1 MSLTSN
7 PNMTPSEIL
16 QLNLNDSALDLL
28 NAAIAS
34 HQVKVD
40 NNNNSSSSN
49 DDSSKKSDASSKNNA
64 IKGDKEASLSPQT
77 SSVHDEETSSTA
89 PKRAGR
95 KPLDKTQI
103 SDAPLDPKQKRKA
116 QNRAAQRAFRDRK
129 EKHVA
134 ELQARIAELEALNAT
149 KDEDLV
155 KENKQLKEMLQKLQ
169 EENYALK
176 GAQFT
181 FEFPVNDST
190 QANAF
195 ALANNNNN
203 NSTATAITDM
213 SHRSSS
219 DKSTMY
225 QTTTSGSS
233 MSSNNSYSG
242 EDVAS
247 SAEQSPLSNSHTH
260 EDDSTSA
267 DTPIN
272 SVFSAEPMQFG
283 LIHHQQPSL
292 QAQQPSMNNSLDFF
306 AVSDNSGFNT
316 QQTNSFPTGDLFHG
330 KDDLFANYRVPTTN
344 NANDDFLFA
353 NEDLSG
359 LFGGTDDLFGLGN
372 SAQLNMAAQFGLPE
386 TPASRR
392 LNLTADKKEMLLSK
406 LKQGQQE
413 GKFIYQVH
421 QDIKQQCPDFN
432 LDLLCDE
439 LKKKASCS
447 MSSYPL
453 TDHDVDAFV
462 KCLDRI

>member
-7 PNMTPSEIL
+7 SNMAPSDVL

-40 NNNNSSSSN
+40 NINSKTSGSANSKKSEKNESSSS
-49 DDSSKKSDASSKNNA
+49 KSASTHVAYAKREL
-64 IKGDKEASLSPQT
+64 DK
-77 SSVHDEETSSTA
+77 DEETSTTA

-95 KPLDKTQI
+95 KPLDKSQM

-149 KDEDLV
+149 KDEDLI
-155 KENKQLKEMLQKLQ
+155 KENEQLKEMLQKVQ

-181 FEFPVNDST
+181 FEFPVNDS
-190 QANAF
+190 AAF
-195 ALANNNNN
+195 NT
-203 NSTATAITDM
+203 SHPAITDTAAIDK
-213 SHRSSS
+213 RS
-219 DKSTMY
+219 MY
-225 QTTTSGSS
+225 QTATSGSS

-242 EDVAS
+242 ED
-247 SAEQSPLSNSHTH
+247 AEHSPLSNSHTH
-260 EDDSTSA
+260 EDDSASA
-267 DTPIN
+267 DTPVN
-272 SVFSAEPMQFG
+272 SAFSADPLQFG
-283 LIHHQQPSL
+283 LISPPQQE
-292 QAQQPSMNNSLDFF
+292 QAPVANSLDFF
-306 AVSDNSGFNT
+306 AVPDNTGLDL
-316 QQTNSFPTGDLFHG
+316 QQQQQINSFPTGDLFHG
-330 KDDLFANYRVPTTN
+330 KDDLFANYRIPPTSS
-344 NANDDFLFA
+344 ANDDFLFA
-353 NEDLSG
+353 NEDLSN
-359 LFGGTDDLFGLGN
+359 LFGGTDDLFGFDN
-372 SAQLNMAAQFGLPE
+372 NAQFNLNTQFGLPE

-392 LNLTADKKEMLLSK
+392 LHLTSDKKEMLLCK

-413 GKFIYQVH
+413 GKYIYQIH
-421 QDIKQQCPDFN
+421 QDIQQECPDFN

-447 MSSYPL
+447 MSTYPL

-462 KCLDRI
+462 KCLDRV

>member
-40 NNNNSSSSN
+40 NDNN
-49 DDSSKKSDASSKNNA
+49 SKKSDTSSKKNSASRDDREASSSP
-64 IKGDKEASLSPQT
+64 EA

-95 KPLDKTQI
+95 KPLDKTQL

-155 KENKQLKEMLQKLQ
+155 KENEQLKEMLQKLQ

-195 ALANNNNN
+195 AHSNNNNN
-203 NSTATAITDM
+203 TATAITDM
-213 SHRSSS
+213 NHRSSS
-219 DKSTMY
+219 DKSSMY

-242 EDVAS
+242 EDVGS

-267 DTPIN
+267 DTPIS

-283 LIHHQQPSL
+283 LIHQQQQQPLL
-292 QAQQPSMNNSLDFF
+292 QAQQPPMNNSLDFF
-306 AVSDNSGFNT
+306 AVSDNSGFNP
-316 QQTNSFPTGDLFHG
+316 QQTNNFPTGDLFHG

-359 LFGGTDDLFGLGN
+359 LFGGTDDLFGFGN
-372 SAQLNMAAQFGLPE
+372 SNQLNMAAQFGLPE

-413 GKFIYQVH
+413 GKYIYQVH
-421 QDIKQQCPDFN
+421 QDIKQQCPDFD

-439 LKKKASCS
+439 LKKKAQCS
-447 MSSYPL
+447 LSTYPL

-462 KCLDRI
+462 KCLDRV

>member
-1 MSLTSN
+1 MQIANISWLLPPVHTKR
-7 PNMTPSEIL
+7 E
-16 QLNLNDSALDLL
+16 LD
-28 NAAIAS
+28 
-34 HQVKVD
+34 K
-40 NNNNSSSSN
+40 
-49 DDSSKKSDASSKNNA
+49 
-64 IKGDKEASLSPQT
+64 
-77 SSVHDEETSSTA
+77 DEETSSTA

-95 KPLDKTQI
+95 KPLDKSQI

-155 KENKQLKEMLQKLQ
+155 KENEQLKEMLQKLQ

-190 QANAF
+190 QTNAF
-195 ALANNNNN
+195 AHANSN
-203 NSTATAITDM
+203 NSNNSNTATAITDM
-213 SHRSSS
+213 NHRSSS
-219 DKSTMY
+219 DKSSMY
-225 QTTTSGSS
+225 HTTTSGSS

-242 EDVAS
+242 EDVGS

-283 LIHHQQPSL
+283 LIHQQQQPLL
-292 QAQQPSMNNSLDFF
+292 QAQQPPMNNSLDFF
-306 AVSDNSGFNT
+306 AVSDNAGFGT
-316 QQTNSFPTGDLFHG
+316 QQANNFPTGDLFHG

-359 LFGGTDDLFGLGN
+359 LFGGTDDLFGFG
-372 SAQLNMAAQFGLPE
+372 SSSQLNMAAQFGLPE
-386 TPASRR
+386 TPANRR
-392 LNLTADKKEMLLSK
+392 LNLTADKKEMLVSK

-413 GKFIYQVH
+413 GKYIYQVH

-439 LKKKASCS
+439 LKKKATCT
-447 MSSYPL
+447 MNTFQL

-462 KCLDRI
+462 KCLDRV

>member
-1 MSLTSN
+1 M
-7 PNMTPSEIL
+7 
-16 QLNLNDSALDLL
+16 
-28 NAAIAS
+28 
-34 HQVKVD
+34 
-40 NNNNSSSSN
+40 
-49 DDSSKKSDASSKNNA
+49 
-64 IKGDKEASLSPQT
+64 
-77 SSVHDEETSSTA
+77 
-89 PKRAGR
+89 
-95 KPLDKTQI
+95 
-103 SDAPLDPKQKRKA
+103 
-116 QNRAAQRAFRDRK
+116 
-129 EKHVA
+129 
-134 ELQARIAELEALNAT
+134 NAT

-155 KENKQLKEMLQKLQ
+155 KENEQLKEMLQKLQ

-190 QANAF
+190 TQTNAF
-195 ALANNNNN
+195 AHANNSN
-203 NSTATAITDM
+203 NSTATTITDM
-213 SHRSSS
+213 NHRSSS
-219 DKSTMY
+219 DKSSMY

-242 EDVAS
+242 EDVGS
-247 SAEQSPLSNSHTH
+247 STEQSPLSNSHTH

-272 SVFSAEPMQFG
+272 SVFSAEPLQFG
-283 LIHHQQPSL
+283 LIHQQQQPLL
-292 QAQQPSMNNSLDFF
+292 QAQPPMNNSLDFF

-353 NEDLSG
+353 NEDLLG
-359 LFGGTDDLFGLGN
+359 LFGGSDDLFGFGN
-372 SAQLNMAAQFGLPE
+372 SNQLNIAAQFGLPE

-413 GKFIYQVH
+413 GKYIYQVH

-447 MSSYPL
+447 MSTYPL
-453 TDHDVDAFV
+453 TDRDVDAFV
-462 KCLDRI
+462 KCLDRV

>member
-7 PNMTPSEIL
+7 SNMTPSEIL

-40 NNNNSSSSN
+40 NNSSSSSN
-49 DDSSKKSDASSKNNA
+49 DNSSKKSDSASKKSASAK
-64 IKGDKEASLSPQT
+64 DKEASSSPEN

-95 KPLDKTQI
+95 KPLDKSQI

-155 KENKQLKEMLQKLQ
+155 KENQKLKEMLQKLQ

-181 FEFPVNDST
+181 FEFPVNDAT

-195 ALANNNNN
+195 AHANNN

-213 SHRSSS
+213 NHRSSS
-219 DKSTMY
+219 DKSSMY

-242 EDVAS
+242 EDVGS

-272 SVFSAEPMQFG
+272 SIFSAEPMQFG
-283 LIHHQQPSL
+283 LIHQQQQPLL
-292 QAQQPSMNNSLDFF
+292 QAQQPPMNNSLDFF
-306 AVSDNSGFNT
+306 AVSDNSGFNPT
-316 QQTNSFPTGDLFHG
+316 QQTNNFPTGDLFHG
-330 KDDLFANYRVPTTN
+330 KDDLFANYRMPATS

-359 LFGGTDDLFGLGN
+359 LFGGTDDLFGFGN
-372 SAQLNMAAQFGLPE
+372 SNQLNMAAQFGMPE

-413 GKFIYQVH
+413 GKYIYQVH
-421 QDIKQQCPDFN
+421 QDIKQECPDFN

-439 LKKKASCS
+439 LKKKATCS
-447 MSSYPL
+447 MSNYPL

-462 KCLDRI
+462 KCLDRV